1 MQPPQNMYGMAGA
14 MQPQVYGSMPPMMP
28 NQFGMPPM
36 MQGMPMQAG
45 FPPAGAMQ
53 GAAPPGGMMGHNP
66 SMPCQAQPPQEPP
79 DSRRRSRSRSPR
91 ATRFPPIPSFPDDD
105 GRLSTAY
112 RSVGCVHVHG
122 VKRAFPKKL
131 RISIIA
137 ACNNELYPQ
146 VLLSQLSEEQID
158 LLLYCVTGISPLTKP
173 QDFGVRTKG
182 EMRRVVADQHRAA
195 TRRNP
200 SRLSQLSSEFDN
212 VATVAMKIG
221 YSPEWLSPEYRQAW
235 ELRIQSGSASLE
247 SRLPAA
253 PAESPTVPAVVRE
266 APALA
271 APRRVA
277 AIADGRVEA
286 AAAGEAQ
293 QRQPWSPAHK
303 VVAPKTGLEASP
315 VATAAARGGVA
326 WGMPGVALPKFASPR
341 GQLSRRGAQRCR
353 EQTTRDDGVRGP
365 SGRRGTEP
373 DAAFWDDADEREP
386 AAAEPNGSAETA
398 AAGDGDLERGPLA
411 PAD

>member
-1 MQPPQNMYGMAGA
+1 
-14 MQPQVYGSMPPMMP
+14 
-28 NQFGMPPM
+28 
-36 MQGMPMQAG
+36 
-45 FPPAGAMQ
+45 
-53 GAAPPGGMMGHNP
+53 
-66 SMPCQAQPPQEPP
+66 
-79 DSRRRSRSRSPR
+79 
-91 ATRFPPIPSFPDDD
+91 
-105 GRLSTAY
+105 
-112 RSVGCVHVHG
+112 
-122 VKRAFPKKL
+122 
-131 RISIIA
+131 
-137 ACNNELYPQ
+137 
-146 VLLSQLSEEQID
+146 
-158 LLLYCVTGISPLTKP
+158 
-173 QDFGVRTKG
+173 
-182 EMRRVVADQHRAA
+182 MRRVVADQHRAA

-200 SRLSQLSSEFDN
+200 SRLSHLSSEFDN
-212 VATVAMKIG
+212 VATAAMKVG

-235 ELRIQSGSASLE
+235 ELRIQSGTTSLE
-247 SRLPAA
+247 SRLPAVA
-253 PAESPTVPAVVRE
+253 AESPTVPALVRE

-277 AIADGRVEA
+277 AIVDGRVEA
-286 AAAGEAQ
+286 AAAEEAQ
-293 QRQPWSPAHK
+293 QQQQPWSPAHK

-365 SGRRGTEP
+365 SGRQGTEP
-373 DAAFWDDADEREP
+373 DAASDDADEGEP